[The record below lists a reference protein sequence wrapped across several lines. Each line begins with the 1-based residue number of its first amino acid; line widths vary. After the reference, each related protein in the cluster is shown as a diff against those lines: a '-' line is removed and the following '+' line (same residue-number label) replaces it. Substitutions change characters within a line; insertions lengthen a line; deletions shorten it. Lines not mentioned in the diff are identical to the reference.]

1 MKVYIF
7 RKCYSLCGL
16 SGKTYSV
23 CTHRSNCPDNR
34 KFLEFE
40 KRNDKWLLWDYVNDM
55 PTTVENLDDIIKSI
69 PERVAKLIKLKTGKI
84 IDTNDF
90 EIVGLSKIIDK

>member
-1 MKVYIF
+1 M
-7 RKCYSLCGL
+7 
-16 SGKTYSV
+16 
-23 CTHRSNCPDNR
+23 

-69 PERVAKLIKLKTGKI
+69 PERVAKLIELKTGKI